1 MSNSDESIRGK
12 RRLRLDPV
20 PPPRSRQRLRA
31 RRQSTGEPKQ
41 APRRTQA
48 ERTEATRKLLLDAA
62 VKLIRRKGFG
72 GLRTV
77 EVADE
82 AGVSRGAL
90 MHHFPSKHQLVVGV
104 LTYVNEV
111 TYTRSTRRAQVARHD
126 GADPIAGVMKDAHE
140 FFFGD
145 YFFVELALAMSDD
158 STRRLKLETHQFIRQ
173 TRFSIEA
180 TWLDTLIS
188 SGVHEQLAR
197 DVLALT
203 LSVVRGFSVRM
214 LIENDPEHFSRLLEV
229 WRKIIRQHIQDFKPT
244 RTRKRK

>member
-12 RRLRLDPV
+12 RPRLDPV
-20 PPPRSRQRLRA
+20 PPARSRQRLRT
-31 RRQSTGEPKQ
+31 RRQSMAEPTP

-48 ERTEATRKLLLDAA
+48 ERTEATRKLLLEAA
-62 VKLIRRKGFG
+62 VKLIRRNGFG

-90 MHHFPSKHQLVVGV
+90 MHHFPSKHELVVAV
-104 LTYVNEV
+104 LAYINEV
-111 TYTRSTRRAQVARHD
+111 TFTRSTRRAQLARHD
-126 GADPIAGVMKDAHE
+126 GGDPIAGAIKDAHE

-145 YFFVELALAMSDD
+145 YFFLELAVAMSDE
-158 STRRLKLETHQFIRQ
+158 STRRLRLETRQFIRQ

-188 SGVHEQLAR
+188 SGVPEQLAR

-229 WRKIIRQHIQDFKPT
+229 WRKIIRKHIQDSTPK
-244 RTRKRK
+244 RTRKRT

>member
-1 MSNSDESIRGK
+1 MSNSDRSTPG
-12 RRLRLDPV
+12 RRVRLDPAAATENRQK
-20 PPPRSRQRLRA
+20 PRTRRQRKA
-31 RRQSTGEPKQ
+31 APKQ

-48 ERTEATRKLLLDAA
+48 ERTEATRKLLLEAA
-62 VKLIRRKGFG
+62 VELIRKNGFG

-77 EVADE
+77 EVADR

-90 MHHFPSKHQLVVGV
+90 MHHFPSKHELVVAV
-104 LTYVNEV
+104 LTYVSEV
-111 TYTRSTRRAQVARHD
+111 TFTRSTRRAQLARHD
-126 GADPIAGVMKDAHE
+126 GGDPIAGVISDAHD

-145 YFFVELALAMSDD
+145 YFFIELAIAMSDD
-158 STRRLKLETHQFIRQ
+158 STRRLRLKTRQFVRQ

-188 SGVHEQLAR
+188 SGVPEQLAK

-229 WRKIIRQHIQDFKPT
+229 WRKIIRQHIQASTPRQT
-244 RTRKRK
+244 RTRT

>member
-1 MSNSDESIRGK
+1 MSNSDKSIRGK
-12 RRLRLDPV
+12 RPRLDPV
-20 PPPRSRQRLRA
+20 PPPRSRQSLRT
-31 RRQSTGEPKQ
+31 RRRSRGEPQQ

-48 ERTEATRKLLLDAA
+48 ERSEATRNLLLEAA
-62 VKLIRRKGFG
+62 VKLIRRNGFG

-90 MHHFPSKHQLVVGV
+90 MHHFPSKHELVVGV
-104 LTYVNEV
+104 LTYINEV

-145 YFFVELALAMSDD
+145 YFFLELAIAMSDD
-158 STRRLKLETHQFIRQ
+158 STRRLRRETQQFVRQ

-180 TWLDTLIS
+180 TWLDTLIA
-188 SGVHEQLAR
+188 SGVPEQLAK

-214 LIENDPEHFSRLLEV
+214 LIENDPEQFWRLLEV
-229 WRKIIRQHIQDFKPT
+229 WRKIIRQHIRDATPT
-244 RTRKRK
+244 RPRRR

>member
-12 RRLRLDPV
+12 RPRLDPV
-20 PPPRSRQRLRA
+20 PPPRSRQRLRT
-31 RRQSTGEPKQ
+31 RRQSTTQPKP
-41 APRRTQA
+41 ALRRTQA

-62 VKLIRRKGFG
+62 IKLIRRNGFG

-90 MHHFPSKHQLVVGV
+90 MHHFPSKHELVVAV
-104 LTYVNEV
+104 LTYINEV
-111 TYTRSTRRAQVARHD
+111 TFTRSTRRAQLARHD
-126 GADPIAGVMKDAHE
+126 GADPIAGVIKDAHE

-145 YFFVELALAMSDD
+145 YFFLELAIAMSDD
-158 STRRLKLETHQFIRQ
+158 STRRLRLETQQFVRQ

-188 SGVHEQLAR
+188 SGLPERLAK

-229 WRKIIRQHIQDFKPT
+229 WRKIIRRHIQDFTPKQA
-244 RTRKRK
+244 RKRK

>member
-12 RRLRLDPV
+12 RPRLDPV
-20 PPPRSRQRLRA
+20 PPPRSRQRLRT
-31 RRQSTGEPKQ
+31 RRQSTTQPKP
-41 APRRTQA
+41 ALRRTQA

-62 VKLIRRKGFG
+62 IKLIRRNGFG

-90 MHHFPSKHQLVVGV
+90 MHHFPSKHELVVAV
-104 LTYVNEV
+104 LTYINEV
-111 TYTRSTRRAQVARHD
+111 TFTRSTRRAQLARHD
-126 GADPIAGVMKDAHE
+126 GADPIAGVIKDAHE

-145 YFFVELALAMSDD
+145 YFFLELAIAMSDD
-158 STRRLKLETHQFIRQ
+158 STRRLRLETQQFVRQ

-188 SGVHEQLAR
+188 SGLPERLAK

-229 WRKIIRQHIQDFKPT
+229 WRKIIRRHIQDFTPKQT
-244 RTRKRK
+244 RRRK

>member
-1 MSNSDESIRGK
+1 MSNSDKSMRGK
-12 RRLRLDPV
+12 RPRLDPV
-20 PPPRSRQRLRA
+20 PQPRSRQRLRT
-31 RRQSTGEPKQ
+31 RRQSTGEPIQ

-48 ERTEATRKLLLDAA
+48 ERSEATRKLLLEAA
-62 VKLIRRKGFG
+62 VKLIRRNGFG

-90 MHHFPSKHQLVVGV
+90 MHHFPSKHELVVGV
-104 LTYVNEV
+104 LTFVNEV
-111 TYTRSTRRAQVARHD
+111 TYLRSTRRAQLARHD
-126 GADPIAGVMKDAHE
+126 GSDPIAGIMKDAHE

-145 YFFVELALAMSDD
+145 YFFLELAIAMSDD
-158 STRRLKLETHQFIRQ
+158 STRRLRLETQQAVRQ

-180 TWLDTLIS
+180 SWLDTLIS
-188 SGVHEQLAR
+188 SGVPEQLAR

-214 LIENDPEHFSRLLEV
+214 LLENDPKQFSRLLEV
-229 WRKIIRQHIQDFKPT
+229 WRKIIRQHIRGSRPT
-244 RTRKRK
+244 QTRKRK